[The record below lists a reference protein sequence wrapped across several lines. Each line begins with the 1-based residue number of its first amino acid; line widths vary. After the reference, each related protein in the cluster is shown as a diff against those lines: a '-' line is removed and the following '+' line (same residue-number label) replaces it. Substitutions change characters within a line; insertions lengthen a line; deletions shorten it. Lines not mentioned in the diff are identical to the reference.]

1 MKQMGPQAR
10 DAYDD
15 QIKSDDVVQEPR
27 HGENKYAGDQCHK
40 RLQNQ

>member
-1 MKQMGPQAR
+1 MKQMGPQAG

-27 HGENKYAGDQCHK
+27 HGENENAGHQCHK
-40 RLQNQ
+40 GLQNQ